1 MVRIIILF
9 FCFLISNSTFSQS
22 DDLNVYPIR
31 VDHKWGYAKFY
42 GNFIDTL
49 IPPRY
54 DYIGDVYLPWNI
66 ATDQLELSPYRL
78 FEIDNKVGLLNNFLQ
93 ETIPNK
99 YNRIRPISQNYHAV
113 EFDQGFQ
120 LINEKEEICLN
131 GMVYDDIKGES
142 SEDDLAFF
150 FVKKNRKWAVK
161 NKKGDLILDHQYAE
175 IKTAGISGLFKVKK
189 QLNGTY
195 WTLIDTTGTSI
206 LPEGY
211 EEVEVIHPQ
220 VICVKKDLASKWQY
234 FISKASDGN
243 FTKQPGTF
251 SKIKKLTDQMF
262 ALLPYHNTGAKEMI
276 LRSLEGD
283 FEVINTLKVK
293 LVGVGESEQLIP
305 DFYPIDKTYA
315 IQSFLP
321 KGEKSVKYKL
331 VDSKG
336 KIHSQYFD
344 TLRLSNKDQVYFA
357 GIDREFG
364 SVRVRKWGV
373 LQPVKNKIASIDP
386 KYSEIYDFEDDI
398 AITQLGNQY
407 GAIAI
412 TNQQKDE
419 LPCLFETVYKSG
431 EKTIQIQTT
440 GEKAVIYKLNSEG
453 KFTEDLLV
461 NNTIVFSKNKQRNI
475 KEAPYNPLRYFKKYK
490 IEDKLTW
497 GNLNFRHEE
506 GKLVILDDEQIIKR
520 TNIEE
525 EVISI
530 EEISADLLVI
540 HLKGKSIKNKA
551 TLNFSTEPISR
562 LVFFSISKNKIVNEV
577 PMIGFRSFEKSNPYT
592 AFLDETGKMGLIN
605 QAGKQLMRNGT
616 PIRYLYIGTF
626 HAGRAR
632 VCVGEQLFA
641 DIKDEVEIPPKYS
654 IGSVEEFKKEFHMV
668 VDGKISFGKY
678 NKAALYALGEKVNS
692 KWGFINE
699 KGELV
704 LDASFDFVGDF
715 SAETERATVFETLS
729 DKTGIKPKSRVNLID
744 QSGKK
749 LLNFKQAL
757 LSIDYKNI
765 NKNKSF
771 FQVTVGKTPTF
782 YFNKKGHQVFV
793 NPTRMRPFVEGLALF
808 RSKENKWG
816 FVDSTGN
823 VLINPRYKYARP
835 FSDGLAMVVDS
846 TGFCSF
852 INTKGA
858 TVFKTNFTEQQQ
870 LGLGDF
876 HENRC
881 WFKGDKGWTWGCFD
895 RTGEKIIEPN
905 FYHKITKASL
915 SKPAE
920 PYSLPMDFNQGVAS
934 VSVLDENKKL
944 AFTIIDSLG
953 TQIIKPGT
961 FAKIEPFDKN
971 GLATFSNHKSET
983 KGLLNSE
990 GKEICPPKYKTI
1002 LPFKNG
1008 FAKVGSSQGNWGL
1021 INIAGEEV
1029 AKPSYEKIGLYAEG
1043 LVAVKVKNRGWSFIN
1058 EAENLAIRG
1067 PFRTVTAFQ
1076 GGISF
1081 VHQKDKDFLI
1091 DKNGNEIFF
1100 SNGKPLFF
1108 SEGILGILKNE
1119 NVPKRSRKYFFA
1131 DDSGNNILGRYFKEI
1146 FPFTLGVAKVRI
1158 LAEEVPGEKKK
1169 KQLLG
1174 AINKRGVMI
1183 VPPKYRNLHQQPDGN
1198 IIINPQRF
1206 FGLVSLSGKTL
1217 LEPIYDSIFYYP
1229 QDKIFRAE
1237 QGEKIGYFELDK
1249 DVVKWIWEM
1258 RY

>member
-1 MVRIIILF
+1 MKRIILLF
-9 FCFLISNSTFSQS
+9 IWFLISNSTFSQS
-22 DDLNVYPIR
+22 DDLYVYPIR

-42 GNFIDTL
+42 GSFIDTL

-66 ATDQLELSPYRL
+66 ADDQPVPSPFRL

-93 ETIPNK
+93 ESIPNK

-113 EFDQGFQ
+113 EIDEGFQ
-120 LINEKEEICLN
+120 LINAKEEIELD
-131 GMVYDDIKGES
+131 GMIYDDIKGES
-142 SEDDLAFF
+142 ADDRLQFF

-161 NKKGDLILDHQYAE
+161 NKEGDLILDHQYAE

-195 WTLIDTTGTSI
+195 WTLIDTTGTPV
-206 LPEGY
+206 LPDKY
-211 EEVEVIHPQ
+211 EEIEVIDEQ
-220 VICVKKDLASKWQY
+220 VICVKKDLATQWQY
-234 FISKASDGN
+234 FISKKSDGN
-243 FTKQPGTF
+243 FSKQPGAF

-262 ALLPYHNTGAKEMI
+262 ALVPYHNTGANELI

-283 FEVINTLKVK
+283 FEIIKTLKVK
-293 LVGVGESEQLIP
+293 LVGAGESRQLVP

-321 KGEKSVKYKL
+321 KGEKSIKYKL

-344 TLRLSNKDQVYFA
+344 TLRASNKDQVYFA

-364 SVRVRKWGV
+364 SVSVRKWGV

-431 EKTIQIQTT
+431 ERTIQIQTS
-440 GEKAVIYKLNSEG
+440 GEKAVIYKLTSEG
-453 KFTEDLLV
+453 KFVEDILIS
-461 NNTIVFSKNKQRNI
+461 NTIVFSKSKQRNI
-475 KEAPYNPLRYFKKYK
+475 KEAPYNSLRYIKKYLP
-490 IEDKLTW
+490 EGKLTW
-497 GNLNFRHEE
+497 SNLNARYED
-506 GKLVILDDEQIIKR
+506 GRLIIQDNDDPIKQ

-530 EEISADLLVI
+530 KEISADILVM
-540 HLKGKSIKNKA
+540 HLKGNGIKNKV
-551 TLNFSTEPISR
+551 TQNFSKEPIAR
-562 LVFFSISKNKIVNEV
+562 IVFFSISKNKIVNEV
-577 PMIGFRSFEKSNPYT
+577 PMMGYRSFDKTNPYT

-605 QAGKQLMRNGT
+605 QEGNQLLRNGK
-616 PIRYLYIGTF
+616 PLRYQYIGAF

-632 VCVGEQLFA
+632 VCIGDQLFA
-641 DIKDEVEIPPKYS
+641 DIKDEVDLPPKYS
-654 IGSVEEFKKEFHMV
+654 IGRVEEFMEEFNLAI
-668 VDGKISFGKY
+668 DGKVSFGKI
-678 NKAALYALGEKVNS
+678 NTAALYALGKKGDS
-692 KWGFINE
+692 KWGFIDE
-699 KGELV
+699 QGELI
-704 LDASFDFVGDF
+704 LDATNDYVGNF
-715 SAETERATVFETLS
+715 SEETKRAVVYKTLPNKS
-729 DKTGIKPKSRVNLID
+729 GIKPKSKVNLID
-744 QSGKK
+744 LSGKK
-749 LLNFKQAL
+749 LLNFKEDL

-765 NKNKSF
+765 NKDKSF
-771 FQVTVGKTPTF
+771 FQITVGKTPTF

-793 NPTRMRPFVEGLALF
+793 NPTKMRPFVEGLALY

-816 FVDSTGN
+816 FVDSTGT
-823 VLINPRYKYARP
+823 VLIKPRFKFARP
-835 FSDGLAMVVDS
+835 FSDGLAMVIDS
-846 TGFCSF
+846 TGFCAF

-858 TVFKTNFTEQQQ
+858 IVFKTNFTQQQQ

-881 WFKGDKGWTWGCFD
+881 WFKGEKGWFWGCFD
-895 RTGEKIIEPN
+895 KTGKEIITPS
-905 FYHKITKASL
+905 FHHKITKASL
-915 SKPAE
+915 SKPGESYA
-920 PYSLPMDFNQGVAS
+920 LPMDFNKGVAS

-944 AFTIIDSLG
+944 AYTIIDSLG
-953 TQIIKPGT
+953 NQKIKPGT
-961 FAKIEPFDKN
+961 FAMIKPFDEN
-971 GLATFSNHKSET
+971 GLAIFLNSKNEKI
-983 KGLLNSE
+983 GLLNIA
-990 GKEICPPKYKTI
+990 GKEICAPKYQSI
-1002 LPFKNG
+1002 LPFENG
-1008 FAKVGSSQGNWGL
+1008 FARVVSSQGKWGL
-1021 INIAGEEV
+1021 INMGGEEI
-1029 AKPSYEKIGLYAEG
+1029 AKPIYEAIGSLAEG
-1043 LVAVKVKNRGWSFIN
+1043 LVPVKVKNRGWSFIN
-1058 EAENLAIRG
+1058 KTGKAVISG
-1067 PFRTVTAFQ
+1067 PFKTVTSFQ

-1100 SNGKPLFF
+1100 SNGKPEFF

-1119 NVPKRSRKYFFA
+1119 NVPKRKRKYFFA

-1146 FPFTLGVAKVRI
+1146 YPFRLGVAKVRV

-1183 VPPKYRNLHQQPDGN
+1183 VPPKYRNVHLQPDGN

-1206 FGLVSLSGKTL
+1206 YGLVSLSGETL
-1217 LEPIYDSIFYYP
+1217 LDPIYDSIFYYP
-1229 QDKIFRAE
+1229 NDKIFRAE

-1249 DVVKWIWEM
+1249 NVVKWIWEM